1 MKTQYRLDSCLIQG
15 NVFFKYQEYQEYQEY
30 QGRFSLTP

>member
-15 NVFFKYQEYQEYQEY
+15 NVFFKYQEYQEYQ
-30 QGRFSLTP
+30 GRFSLTP